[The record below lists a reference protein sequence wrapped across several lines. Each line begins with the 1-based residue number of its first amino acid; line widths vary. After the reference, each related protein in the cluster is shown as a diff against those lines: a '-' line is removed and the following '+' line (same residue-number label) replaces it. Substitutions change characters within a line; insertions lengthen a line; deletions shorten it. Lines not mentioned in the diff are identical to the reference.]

1 MAGMNKAIILGN
13 LGQDPK
19 RIETKNDTVMCRFSL
34 ATSEKRKD
42 QEFTEWHNIVCF
54 GKTAELVLKYVQKGR
69 QLLVE
74 GSLRTTK
81 WDDKETG
88 QTRYR
93 TEITAHRV
101 TFVGRKGDG
110 DQDGSPPGGQEE
122 MFSEGRVSS
131 PQGASGGQAPPP
143 DEDDDLPF

>member
-1 MAGMNKAIILGN
+1 MAGMNKAIIMGN

-19 RIETKNDTVMCRFSL
+19 RVETKNDTVMCRFSL

-42 QEFTEWHNIVCF
+42 EEFTEWHNIVAF
-54 GKTAELVLKYVQKGR
+54 GKTAELVLKYMKKGR
-69 QLLVE
+69 TLLVE
-74 GSLRTTK
+74 GSLRTSK
-81 WDDKETG
+81 WEDKETG

-101 TFVGRKGDG
+101 TFVGGRKDG
-110 DQDGSPPGGQEE
+110 EGKDLGSQEE
-122 MFSEGRVSS
+122 MFDEGRVSS
-131 PQGASGGQAPPP
+131 PPGASGGQAPPP